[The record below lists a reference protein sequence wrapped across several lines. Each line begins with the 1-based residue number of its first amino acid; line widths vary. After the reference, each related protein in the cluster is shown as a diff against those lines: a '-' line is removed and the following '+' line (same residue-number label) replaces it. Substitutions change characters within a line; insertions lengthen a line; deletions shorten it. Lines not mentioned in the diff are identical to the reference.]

1 MLTCC
6 CSGCRTGCR
15 QHKKAKHESGSPIS
29 NSNYSLHIFPKDED
43 LKNNRHFHESCFRS
57 DRKETRSKLKSNAI
71 PTIFPNEEDI
81 QYSLKLP
88 SLTKILNTSA
98 AFEKRTGYRKTKGS
112 EHNSD
117 STTNELKHRLH
128 IFPKNEEL
136 KDKWIR
142 AIHRENFVPTKNAR
156 VCSRHFHE
164 SCYSTERRDS
174 NTYRKHLNLKRERLQ
189 SNAVPTIF
197 PDSPAYVSVLPTP
210 ARSTSLSS
218 SKSSSKES
226 SPVPEETVNLS
237 ASMEVDKS
245 VGIMLSSKQCRY
257 LKRQFRKL
265 KDMSQSHSE
274 FLAKE
279 LKCPQDYISECFS
292 LYKDYI
298 KCQTETNSLLKSSNK
313 DPLEFNEDEL
323 MKELEK
329 DYEDFEVLNFEDET
343 VRDHLVV
350 VD

>member
-43 LKNNRHFHESCFRS
+43 LKNKWVLAIGRKNFIPSKYSRVCSRHFHESCFRS
-57 DRKETRSKLKSNAI
+57 DPKETRSKLKSNAI

-98 AFEKRTGYRKTKGS
+98 AFEK
-112 EHNSD
+112 
-117 STTNELKHRLH
+117 
-128 IFPKNEEL
+128 
-136 KDKWIR
+136 
-142 AIHRENFVPTKNAR
+142 
-156 VCSRHFHE
+156 
-164 SCYSTERRDS
+164 
-174 NTYRKHLNLKRERLQ
+174 
-189 SNAVPTIF
+189 
-197 PDSPAYVSVLPTP
+197 
-210 ARSTSLSS
+210 
-218 SKSSSKES
+218 SSKES